1 MKKLLALLIAF
12 AFVASLAAD
21 AFAQRDPA
29 EELASVRGYLKTL
42 DVKIIKYKKMK
53 GTKAAATLKQLRT
66 DKVSTLKRLAV
77 LKAQAEAATMAPPPP
92 PPMAPLP
99 PPPAPVVTKPAPV
112 AGLFGMGYNAVIS
125 GNYLM
130 SGKGKLPGALG
141 ARGDL
146 LLGDLYGIGSMM
158 GLSLSWRVGLQA
170 VYGTDNGNKLIQA
183 LPLCV
188 DAVIS
193 LPIMKGVDAY
203 VGGGPNIT
211 LYGTGKTFGPTGL
224 QAYVGMKSDLGL
236 KRLGFGLGNTGI
248 ELGYSMVRAGGSKPT
263 VSAKGIT
270 LSIVQ
275 DLAL

>member
-1 MKKLLALLIAF
+1 MKKLLAFLIAF

-66 DKVSTLKRLAV
+66 DKVATLKRLAV

-130 SGKGKLPGALG
+130 TGKGKLPGALG

-146 LLGDLYGIGSMM
+146 LLGDLGGIGASM
-158 GLSLSWRVGLQA
+158 GLSLNWRVGLQA
-170 VYGTDNGNKLIQA
+170 VYGTDNQNKLIQA

-188 DAVIS
+188 DAVLS
-193 LPIMKGVDAY
+193 MPMGKDMEAY
-203 VGGGPNIT
+203 AGGGPNWT
-211 LYGTGKTFGPTGL
+211 LYGTGSKMGTYGI
-224 QAYVGMKSDLGL
+224 QAYVGIKKDMGLG
-236 KRLGFGLGNTGI
+236 RSFGLGKTGV
-248 ELGYSMVRAGGSKPT
+248 ELGYSVVRAGGTTPT
-263 VSAKGIT
+263 RSAKGVT
-270 LSIVQ
+270 LTVVQ